1 MLCIFET
8 VTLPLRASVSCQ
20 TWGPTWTW
28 FSKGGDSIL
37 AGSSRALRSG
47 RVLCDPGQV
56 AFLLCLGKCVGEP
69 SGTPPC
75 REGDFILSPR
85 GLLQERPLV
94 AQPMPGPQGLLSLH
108 TVGAHRVGAQ

>member
-69 SGTPPC
+69 SGTPPA
-75 REGDFILSPR
+75 GSVILSSAPGGSSRSGHLWLSPCLARR
-85 GLLQERPLV
+85 GY
-94 AQPMPGPQGLLSLH
+94 
-108 TVGAHRVGAQ
+108 